1 MVALSFAAR
10 HVEPGSGD
18 YWCWRAFA
26 DRCPMQDSNPQ
37 ADGNAEARSRDVTSG
52 GLIGVLTP
60 CCATG
65 RGYRLRRTAQGQRA
79 CWKRGG
85 GGGGGVWWRR
95 GVGGK
100 IFLKCAPPTGPA
112 PTPKDA
118 PPDQTNE
125 CAEPGVTPSRYRNRA
140 KLSAPP
146 RQSSPRERL

>member
-65 RGYRLRRTAQGQRA
+65 RGYRLRRTAPI
-79 CWKRGG
+79 
-85 GGGGGVWWRR
+85 
-95 GVGGK
+95 GK
-100 IFLKCAPPTGPA
+100 CSPA
-112 PTPKDA
+112 PVIAGPWLRFPSLQTHDPKVLIIIHLGRQRTP
-118 PPDQTNE
+118 
-125 CAEPGVTPSRYRNRA
+125 
-140 KLSAPP
+140 
-146 RQSSPRERL
+146 